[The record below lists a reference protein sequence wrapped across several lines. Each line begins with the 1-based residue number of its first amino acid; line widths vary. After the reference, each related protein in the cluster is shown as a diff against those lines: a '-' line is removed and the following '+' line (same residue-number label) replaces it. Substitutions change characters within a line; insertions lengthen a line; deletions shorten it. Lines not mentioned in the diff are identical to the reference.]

1 MFIKEEDNRLFL
13 QHGPINI
20 VLEAFGID
28 KNLAYRNV
36 KKYFETILDQLV
48 LDLTLLKKE
57 VVLNRKFNNKISQ
70 SMQDAT
76 ERFTP
81 TFITPMAAV
90 AGSIA
95 DNILRVLINDTNLE
109 KAYVNNGGDVSFYLN
124 ENQTIKSSLAAI
136 PNMIAEIKYKDKSRG
151 IATSGWRGK
160 SFSRGIADSVTVLA
174 ENAAMADAAATM
186 IGNAV
191 DIYNHPKIKKRPANE
206 IYEDS
211 DLNNLLITFEVGNL
225 TKFEIKEALKNGY
238 QTALQYVE
246 NDLINTALIQLSDY
260 FCIVQKNSTD
270 LNIINKS
277 CLKKLPIIKYCVN

>member
-1 MFIKEEDNRLFL
+1 MFIKEEDNKLFL
-13 QHGPINI
+13 RHGPINI
-20 VLEAFGID
+20 VLEAIGID
-28 KNLAYRNV
+28 KDLAYQNV
-36 KKYFETILDQLV
+36 KEYFETILEQLV
-48 LDLTLLKKE
+48 LDMDLLKKE
-57 VVLNRKFNNKISQ
+57 VVFNRKFNNKISQ

-76 ERFTP
+76 EKFTP

-124 ENQTIKSSLAAI
+124 ENQTMKSSLAAI

-174 ENAAMADAAATM
+174 DNAAMADAAATM

-191 DIYNHPKIKKRPANE
+191 DIYNHPKIKKQPANE
-206 IYEDS
+206 MYEDS
-211 DLNNLLITFEVGNL
+211 DLKNLLITVEVGLL
-225 TKFEIKEALKNGY
+225 TKVEIKEALKNGY
-238 QTALQYVE
+238 QTALQYI
-246 NDLINTALIQLSDY
+246 NKDLINTALIQLSEY

-270 LNIINKS
+270 LNIVNKS
-277 CLKKLPIIKYCVN
+277 NLKEITYN

>member
-13 QHGPINI
+13 QHGPTNI
-20 VLEAFGID
+20 VIEALGIN
-28 KNLAYRNV
+28 KNLAYLNA
-36 KKYFETILDQLV
+36 KNYFETLLEELV

-76 ERFTP
+76 EQFIP
-81 TFITPMAAV
+81 SFITPMAAV

-95 DNILRVLINDTNLE
+95 DNILKVLIDDTHLE
-109 KAYVNNGGDVSFYLN
+109 KAYVNNGGDISFYLN
-124 ENQTIKSSLAAI
+124 ENQTMKGSLAAI
-136 PNMIAEIKYKDKSRG
+136 PNMITEIKHKNCSRG

-174 ENAAMADAAATM
+174 NNAAIADAAATM

-191 DIYNHPKIKKRPANE
+191 DIYDHPNIKKKPANF

-211 DLNNLLITFEVGNL
+211 DLNNLLVTVEVGKL
-225 TKFEIKEALKNGY
+225 TKIEIEQALKNGY
-238 QTALQYVE
+238 QTAIEYVQK
-246 NDLINTALIQLSDY
+246 DLINTALIQLSDC

-277 CLKKLPIIKYCVN
+277 SLKQISFN

>member
-13 QHGPINI
+13 RHGPINI
-20 VLEAFGID
+20 VLEAIGID
-28 KNLAYRNV
+28 KDLAYQNV
-36 KKYFETILDQLV
+36 KGYFETLLEQLV
-48 LDLTLLKKE
+48 LDMELLKEE
-57 VVLNRKFNNKISQ
+57 VVFNRKFNNNISQ

-76 ERFTP
+76 ERYSP
-81 TFITPMAAV
+81 AFITPMAAV

-95 DNILRVLINDTNLE
+95 DNILRVLINNTNLE

-124 ENQTIKSSLAAI
+124 KNQIMKTSLAAI

-174 ENAAMADAAATM
+174 DNAAMADAAATM

-191 DIYNHPKIKKRPANE
+191 DIYNHPKIKKQPANE
-206 IYEDS
+206 MYEDS
-211 DLNNLLITFEVGNL
+211 DLKNLLITVEVGLL
-225 TKFEIKEALKNGY
+225 TKVEIKEALKNGY
-238 QTALQYVE
+238 QTALQYI
-246 NDLINTALIQLSDY
+246 NKDLINTALIQLSEY

-270 LNIINKS
+270 LNIVNKS
-277 CLKKLPIIKYCVN
+277 NLKEITYY

>member
-36 KKYFETILDQLV
+36 KKYFETLLDQLV
-48 LDLTLLKKE
+48 LDLALLKKE

-76 ERFTP
+76 EKYSP

-206 IYEDS
+206 MYEDS
-211 DLNNLLITFEVGNL
+211 DLKNLLITVEVGLL
-225 TKFEIKEALKNGY
+225 TKVEIKEALKNGY
-238 QTALQYVE
+238 QTALQYI
-246 NDLINTALIQLSDY
+246 NKDLINTALIQLSEY

-270 LNIINKS
+270 LNIVNKS
-277 CLKKLPIIKYCVN
+277 NLKEITYY

>member
-1 MFIKEEDNRLFL
+1 MFIKEEDNKLFL
-13 QHGPINI
+13 RHGPINI
-20 VLEAFGID
+20 VLGAIGID
-28 KNLAYRNV
+28 KDLAYQNV
-36 KKYFETILDQLV
+36 KEYFETILEQLV
-48 LDLTLLKKE
+48 LDMDLLKKE
-57 VVLNRKFNNKISQ
+57 VVFNRKFNNKISQ

-76 ERFTP
+76 EKYSP

-124 ENQTIKSSLAAI
+124 KNQIMKSSLAAI

-174 ENAAMADAAATM
+174 DNAAMADAAATM

-191 DIYNHPKIKKRPANE
+191 DIYNHPKIKKQPANE
-206 IYEDS
+206 MYEDS
-211 DLNNLLITFEVGNL
+211 DLKNLLITVEVGLL
-225 TKFEIKEALKNGY
+225 TKVEIKEALKNGY
-238 QTALQYVE
+238 QTALQYI
-246 NDLINTALIQLSDY
+246 NKDLINTALIQLSEY

-270 LNIINKS
+270 LNIVNKS
-277 CLKKLPIIKYCVN
+277 NLKEITYN

>member
-1 MFIKEEDNRLFL
+1 MFIEEDNRLFL

-36 KKYFETILDQLV
+36 KKYFETILDELV
-48 LDLTLLKKE
+48 LDLELLKKE

-76 ERFTP
+76 ERFAP

-124 ENQTIKSSLAAI
+124 ENQIIKSSLAAI
-136 PNMIAEIKYKDKSRG
+136 PNIIAEIKYKDKSRG

-174 ENAAMADAAATM
+174 KNAALADAAATM

-206 IYEDS
+206 MYEDS
-211 DLNNLLITFEVGNL
+211 DLKNLLITIEVGIL
-225 TKFEIKEALKNGY
+225 TKVEIKEALKNGY
-238 QTALQYVE
+238 QTALQYIQK
-246 NDLINTALIQLSDY
+246 DLINSALIQLSEY

-270 LNIINKS
+270 LNIVNKS
-277 CLKKLPIIKYCVN
+277 NLKEITYN

>member
-13 QHGPINI
+13 RHGPINI
-20 VLEAFGID
+20 VLEAIGID
-28 KNLAYRNV
+28 KDLAYQNV
-36 KKYFETILDQLV
+36 KGYFETLLEQLV
-48 LDLTLLKKE
+48 LDMELLKEE
-57 VVLNRKFNNKISQ
+57 VVFNRKFNNKISQ

-76 ERFTP
+76 ERYSP
-81 TFITPMAAV
+81 AFITPMAAV

-95 DNILRVLINDTNLE
+95 DNILRVLINNTNLE

-124 ENQTIKSSLAAI
+124 KNQIMKTSLAAI

-174 ENAAMADAAATM
+174 DNAAMADAAATM

-191 DIYNHPKIKKRPANE
+191 DIHNHPKIKKQPANE
-206 IYEDS
+206 MYEDS
-211 DLNNLLITFEVGNL
+211 DLKNLLITVEVGLL
-225 TKFEIKEALKNGY
+225 TKVEIKEALKNGY
-238 QTALQYVE
+238 QKALQYI
-246 NDLINTALIQLSDY
+246 NKDLINTALIQLSEY

-270 LNIINKS
+270 LNIVNKS
-277 CLKKLPIIKYCVN
+277 NLKEITYY

>member
-13 QHGPINI
+13 RHGPINI
-20 VLEAFGID
+20 VLEAIGID
-28 KNLAYRNV
+28 KDLAYQNV
-36 KKYFETILDQLV
+36 KGYFETLLEQLV
-48 LDLTLLKKE
+48 LDMELLKEE
-57 VVLNRKFNNKISQ
+57 VVFNRKFNNKISQ

-76 ERFTP
+76 ERYSP
-81 TFITPMAAV
+81 AFITPMAAV

-95 DNILRVLINDTNLE
+95 DNILRVLINNTNLE

-124 ENQTIKSSLAAI
+124 KNQIMKTSLAAI

-174 ENAAMADAAATM
+174 DNSAMADAAATM

-191 DIYNHPKIKKRPANE
+191 DIYNHPKIKKQPANE
-206 IYEDS
+206 MYEDS
-211 DLNNLLITFEVGNL
+211 DLKNLLITVEVGLL
-225 TKFEIKEALKNGY
+225 TKVEIKEALKNGY
-238 QTALQYVE
+238 QTALQYI
-246 NDLINTALIQLSDY
+246 NKDLINTALIQLSEY

-270 LNIINKS
+270 LNIVNKS
-277 CLKKLPIIKYCVN
+277 NLKEITYY

>member
-1 MFIKEEDNRLFL
+1 MFIEEDNRLFL

-36 KKYFETILDQLV
+36 KKYFETILDELV
-48 LDLTLLKKE
+48 LDLELLKKE

-76 ERFTP
+76 ERFAP

-124 ENQTIKSSLAAI
+124 ENQIIKSSLAAI
-136 PNMIAEIKYKDKSRG
+136 PNIIAEIKYKDKSRG

-174 ENAAMADAAATM
+174 KNAALADAAATM

-191 DIYNHPKIKKRPANE
+191 DIYNHPKIKKRPAND

-211 DLNNLLITFEVGNL
+211 DLNNLLITVEVGNL
-225 TKFEIKEALKNGY
+225 TELEIRTALKNGY
-238 QTALQYVE
+238 QTALQYVQK
-246 NDLINTALIQLSDY
+246 DLINTALIQLSNF
-260 FCIVQKNSTD
+260 FCIVQKNSTN
-270 LNIINKS
+270 LNIINKTN
-277 CLKKLPIIKYCVN
+277 LKEITYY

>member
-13 QHGPINI
+13 RHGPINI
-20 VLEAFGID
+20 VLEAIGID
-28 KNLAYRNV
+28 KDLAYQNV
-36 KKYFETILDQLV
+36 KGYFETLLEQLV
-48 LDLTLLKKE
+48 LDMELLKEE
-57 VVLNRKFNNKISQ
+57 VVFNRKFNNKISQ

-76 ERFTP
+76 ERYSP
-81 TFITPMAAV
+81 AFITPMAAV

-124 ENQTIKSSLAAI
+124 KNQIMKSSLGAI

-174 ENAAMADAAATM
+174 DNAAMADAAATM

-206 IYEDS
+206 MYEDS
-211 DLNNLLITFEVGNL
+211 DLKNFLITVEVGLL
-225 TKFEIKEALKNGY
+225 TKVEIKEALKNGY
-238 QTALQYVE
+238 QTALQYI
-246 NDLINTALIQLSDY
+246 NKDLINTALIQLSEY

-270 LNIINKS
+270 LNIVNKS
-277 CLKKLPIIKYCVN
+277 NLKEITYK

>member
-1 MFIKEEDNRLFL
+1 MFIKEQDNRLFL

-36 KKYFETILDQLV
+36 KKYFETILDELV
-48 LDLTLLKKE
+48 LDLELLKKE

-76 ERFTP
+76 ERFAP

-95 DNILRVLINDTNLE
+95 DNILRVLINNTNLE

-124 ENQTIKSSLAAI
+124 KNQIMKSSLASI
-136 PNMIAEIKYKDKSRG
+136 PNMITEIKYKDKSRG

-174 ENAAMADAAATM
+174 DNAAMADAAATM

-206 IYEDS
+206 MYEDS
-211 DLNNLLITFEVGNL
+211 DLKNLLITIEVGIL
-225 TKFEIKEALKNGY
+225 TKVEIKEALKNGY
-238 QTALQYVE
+238 QTALQYIQK
-246 NDLINTALIQLSDY
+246 DLINSALIQLSEY

-270 LNIINKS
+270 LNIVNKS
-277 CLKKLPIIKYCVN
+277 NLKEITYN

>member
-13 QHGPINI
+13 RHGPINI
-20 VLEAFGID
+20 VLEAIGID
-28 KNLAYRNV
+28 KDLAYQNV
-36 KKYFETILDQLV
+36 KGYFETLLEQLV
-48 LDLTLLKKE
+48 LDMELLKEE
-57 VVLNRKFNNKISQ
+57 VVFNRKFNNKISQ

-76 ERFTP
+76 ERYSP
-81 TFITPMAAV
+81 AFITPMAAV

-95 DNILRVLINDTNLE
+95 DNILRVLINNTNLE

-124 ENQTIKSSLAAI
+124 KNQIMKTSLAAI

-174 ENAAMADAAATM
+174 DNAAMADAAATM

-191 DIYNHPKIKKRPANE
+191 DIYNHPKIKKQPANE
-206 IYEDS
+206 MYEDS
-211 DLNNLLITFEVGNL
+211 DLKNLLITVEVGLL
-225 TKFEIKEALKNGY
+225 TKIEIKKALKNGY
-238 QTALQYVE
+238 QTALQYI
-246 NDLINTALIQLSDY
+246 NKDLINTALIQLSEY

-270 LNIINKS
+270 LNIVNKS
-277 CLKKLPIIKYCVN
+277 NLKEITYY

>member
-1 MFIKEEDNRLFL
+1 MFIKEEDNKLFL
-13 QHGPINI
+13 RHGPINI
-20 VLEAFGID
+20 VLEAIGID
-28 KNLAYRNV
+28 KDLAYQNV
-36 KKYFETILDQLV
+36 KEYFETILEQLV
-48 LDLTLLKKE
+48 LDMDLLKKE
-57 VVLNRKFNNKISQ
+57 VVFNRKFNNKISQ

-76 ERFTP
+76 EKYSP

-124 ENQTIKSSLAAI
+124 KNQIMKSSLAAI

-174 ENAAMADAAATM
+174 DNAAMADAAATM

-191 DIYNHPKIKKRPANE
+191 DIYNHPKIKKQPANE
-206 IYEDS
+206 MYEDS
-211 DLNNLLITFEVGNL
+211 DLKNLLITVEVGLL
-225 TKFEIKEALKNGY
+225 TKVEIKEALKNGY
-238 QTALQYVE
+238 QTALQYI
-246 NDLINTALIQLSDY
+246 NKDLINTALIQLSEY

-270 LNIINKS
+270 LNIVNKS
-277 CLKKLPIIKYCVN
+277 NLKEITYN

>member
-1 MFIKEEDNRLFL
+1 MLIKEEDNRLFL
-13 QHGPINI
+13 QHGPTNI
-20 VLEAFGID
+20 VIEALGID
-28 KNLAYRNV
+28 KSLAYLNA
-36 KKYFETILDQLV
+36 KNYFETLLEELV

-76 ERFTP
+76 ERFIP
-81 TFITPMAAV
+81 SFITPMAAV

-95 DNILRVLINDTNLE
+95 DNILKVLIDDTHLE
-109 KAYVNNGGDVSFYLN
+109 KAYVNNGGDISFYLN
-124 ENQTIKSSLAAI
+124 ENQTMKGSLAAI
-136 PNMIAEIKYKDKSRG
+136 PNMITEIKHKNSSRG

-174 ENAAMADAAATM
+174 NNAAIADAAATM

-191 DIYNHPKIKKRPANE
+191 DIYDHPNIKKKPANF

-211 DLNNLLITFEVGNL
+211 DLNNLLVTVEVGKL
-225 TKFEIKEALKNGY
+225 TKIEIKKALKNGY
-238 QTALQYVE
+238 QTAIEYVQK
-246 NDLINTALIQLSDY
+246 DLINAALIQLSDY

-277 CLKKLPIIKYCVN
+277 SLKQISFN

>member
-1 MFIKEEDNRLFL
+1 MFIKEEDNKLFL
-13 QHGPINI
+13 RHGPINI
-20 VLEAFGID
+20 VLEAIGID
-28 KNLAYRNV
+28 KDLAYQNV
-36 KKYFETILDQLV
+36 KEYFETILEQLV
-48 LDLTLLKKE
+48 LDMDLLKKE
-57 VVLNRKFNNKISQ
+57 VVFNRKFNNKISQ

-76 ERFTP
+76 EKYSP

-124 ENQTIKSSLAAI
+124 KNQIMKTSLAAI

-174 ENAAMADAAATM
+174 DNAAMADAAATM

-191 DIYNHPKIKKRPANE
+191 DIYNHPKIKKQPANE
-206 IYEDS
+206 MYEDS
-211 DLNNLLITFEVGNL
+211 DLKNLLITVEVGLL
-225 TKFEIKEALKNGY
+225 TKVEIKEALKNGY
-238 QTALQYVE
+238 QTALQYI
-246 NDLINTALIQLSDY
+246 NKDLINTALIQLSEY

-270 LNIINKS
+270 LNIVNKS
-277 CLKKLPIIKYCVN
+277 NLKEITYN

>member
-13 QHGPINI
+13 QHGPTNI
-20 VLEAFGID
+20 VIEALGID
-28 KNLAYRNV
+28 KNLAYLNA
-36 KKYFETILDQLV
+36 KNYFETLLEELV

-76 ERFTP
+76 ERFIP
-81 TFITPMAAV
+81 SFITPMAAV

-95 DNILRVLINDTNLE
+95 DNILKVLIYDTHLE
-109 KAYVNNGGDVSFYLN
+109 KAYVNNGGDISFYLN
-124 ENQTIKSSLAAI
+124 ENQTMKGSLAAI
-136 PNMIAEIKYKDKSRG
+136 PNMITEIKHKNSSRG

-174 ENAAMADAAATM
+174 NNAAIADAAATM

-191 DIYNHPKIKKRPANE
+191 DIYDHPNIKKKPANF
-206 IYEDS
+206 IYQDS
-211 DLNNLLITFEVGNL
+211 DLNNLPVTIEVGKL
-225 TKFEIKEALKNGY
+225 TKIEIKEALKNGY
-238 QTALQYVE
+238 QTAIEYVQK
-246 NDLINTALIQLSDY
+246 DLINTALIQLSDC

-277 CLKKLPIIKYCVN
+277 SLKQISFN

>member
-1 MFIKEEDNRLFL
+1 MFIKEEDNKLFL
-13 QHGPINI
+13 RHGPINI
-20 VLEAFGID
+20 VLEAIGID
-28 KNLAYRNV
+28 KDLAYQNV
-36 KKYFETILDQLV
+36 KEYFETILEQLV
-48 LDLTLLKKE
+48 LDMDLLKKE
-57 VVLNRKFNNKISQ
+57 VVFNRKFNNKISQ

-76 ERFTP
+76 EKYSP

-124 ENQTIKSSLAAI
+124 KNQIMKSSLAAI

-174 ENAAMADAAATM
+174 DNAAMADAAATM

-277 CLKKLPIIKYCVN
+277 CLKKITYN

>member
-13 QHGPINI
+13 RHGPINI
-20 VLEAFGID
+20 VLEAIGID
-28 KNLAYRNV
+28 KDLAYQNV
-36 KKYFETILDQLV
+36 KGYFETLLEQLV
-48 LDLTLLKKE
+48 LDMELLKEE
-57 VVLNRKFNNKISQ
+57 VVFNRKFNNKISQ

-76 ERFTP
+76 ERYSP
-81 TFITPMAAV
+81 AFITPMAAV

-95 DNILRVLINDTNLE
+95 DNILRVLINNTNLE

-124 ENQTIKSSLAAI
+124 KNQIMKTSLAAI

-174 ENAAMADAAATM
+174 DNAAMADAAATM

-191 DIYNHPKIKKRPANE
+191 DIYNHPKIKKQPANE
-206 IYEDS
+206 MYEDS
-211 DLNNLLITFEVGNL
+211 DLKNLLITVEVGLL
-225 TKFEIKEALKNGY
+225 TKVEIKEALKNGY
-238 QTALQYVE
+238 QKALQYI
-246 NDLINTALIQLSDY
+246 NKDLINTALIQLSEY

-270 LNIINKS
+270 LNIVNKS
-277 CLKKLPIIKYCVN
+277 NLKEITYY

>member
-48 LDLTLLKKE
+48 LDLALLKKE

-76 ERFTP
+76 EKYSP

-124 ENQTIKSSLAAI
+124 KNQIMKSSLAAI

-174 ENAAMADAAATM
+174 DNAAMADAAATM

-191 DIYNHPKIKKRPANE
+191 DIYNHPKIKKQPANE
-206 IYEDS
+206 MYEDS
-211 DLNNLLITFEVGNL
+211 DLKNLLITVEVGLL
-225 TKFEIKEALKNGY
+225 TKVEIKEALKNGY
-238 QTALQYVE
+238 QTALQYI
-246 NDLINTALIQLSDY
+246 NKDLINTALIQLSEY

-270 LNIINKS
+270 LNIVNKS
-277 CLKKLPIIKYCVN
+277 NLKEITYN

>member
-1 MFIKEEDNRLFL
+1 MFIEEDNRLFL

-36 KKYFETILDQLV
+36 KKYFETILDELV
-48 LDLTLLKKE
+48 LDLELLKKE
-57 VVLNRKFNNKISQ
+57 VVINRKFNNKISQ

-76 ERFTP
+76 ERFAP

-124 ENQTIKSSLAAI
+124 ENQIIKSSLAAI
-136 PNMIAEIKYKDKSRG
+136 PNIIAEIKYKDKSRG

-174 ENAAMADAAATM
+174 KNAALADAAATM

-191 DIYNHPKIKKRPANE
+191 DIYNHPKIKKRPAND

-211 DLNNLLITFEVGNL
+211 DLNNLLITVEVGNL
-225 TKFEIKEALKNGY
+225 TELEIRTALKNGY
-238 QTALQYVE
+238 QTALQYVQK
-246 NDLINTALIQLSDY
+246 DLINTALIQLSNF
-260 FCIVQKNSTD
+260 FCIVQKNSTN
-270 LNIINKS
+270 LNIINRS
-277 CLKKLPIIKYCVN
+277 NLKEITYY

>member
-13 QHGPINI
+13 QHGPTNI
-20 VLEAFGID
+20 VIEALGID
-28 KNLAYRNV
+28 KNLAYLNA
-36 KKYFETILDQLV
+36 KNYFETLLEELV

-57 VVLNRKFNNKISQ
+57 VVLDRKFNNKISQ

-76 ERFTP
+76 ERFIP
-81 TFITPMAAV
+81 SFITPMAAV

-95 DNILRVLINDTNLE
+95 DNILKVLIDDTHLE
-109 KAYVNNGGDVSFYLN
+109 KAYVNNGGDISFYLN
-124 ENQTIKSSLAAI
+124 ENQTMKGSLDAI
-136 PNMIAEIKYKDKSRG
+136 PNMITEIKHKNSSRG
-151 IATSGWRGK
+151 IATSGWRGR

-174 ENAAMADAAATM
+174 NNAAIADAAATM

-191 DIYNHPKIKKRPANE
+191 DIYDHPNIKKKPANF

-211 DLNNLLITFEVGNL
+211 DLNNLLVTVEVGKL
-225 TKFEIKEALKNGY
+225 TKIEIKKALKNGY
-238 QTALQYVE
+238 QTAIEYVQK
-246 NDLINTALIQLSDY
+246 DLINTALIQLSDC

-277 CLKKLPIIKYCVN
+277 SLKQISFN

>member
-20 VLEAFGID
+20 VLEAIGID
-28 KNLAYRNV
+28 KNLAYQNV
-36 KKYFETILDQLV
+36 KEYFETLLEQLV
-48 LDLTLLKKE
+48 LDMELLKKE
-57 VVLNRKFNNKISQ
+57 VVFNRKFNNKISQ
-70 SMQDAT
+70 SMQEAT
-76 ERFTP
+76 EKYIP

-95 DNILRVLINDTNLE
+95 DNILRVLINNTNLE

-124 ENQTIKSSLAAI
+124 KNQIMKSSLASI
-136 PNMIAEIKYKDKSRG
+136 PNMITEIKYKDKSRG

-174 ENAAMADAAATM
+174 DNAAMADAAATM

-206 IYEDS
+206 MYEES
-211 DLNNLLITFEVGNL
+211 DLKNLLITVEVGLL
-225 TKFEIKEALKNGY
+225 TKVEIKEALKNGY
-238 QTALQYVE
+238 QTALQYIQK
-246 NDLINTALIQLSDY
+246 DLINAALIQLSEY

-270 LNIINKS
+270 LNIVNKS
-277 CLKKLPIIKYCVN
+277 NLKEITYN

>member
-13 QHGPINI
+13 QHGPTNI
-20 VLEAFGID
+20 VIEALGID
-28 KNLAYRNV
+28 KNLAYLNA
-36 KKYFETILDQLV
+36 KNYFETLLEELV

-76 ERFTP
+76 ERFIP
-81 TFITPMAAV
+81 SFITPMAAV

-95 DNILRVLINDTNLE
+95 DNILKVLIDDTHLE
-109 KAYVNNGGDVSFYLN
+109 KAYVNNGGDISFYLN
-124 ENQTIKSSLAAI
+124 ENQTMKGSLAAI
-136 PNMIAEIKYKDKSRG
+136 PNMITEIEHKNSSRG

-174 ENAAMADAAATM
+174 NNAAIADAAATM

-191 DIYNHPKIKKRPANE
+191 DIYDHPNIKKKPANF

-211 DLNNLLITFEVGNL
+211 DLNNLLVTVEVGKL
-225 TKFEIKEALKNGY
+225 TKIEIKKALKNGY
-238 QTALQYVE
+238 QTAIEYVQK
-246 NDLINTALIQLSDY
+246 DLINTALIQLSDC

-277 CLKKLPIIKYCVN
+277 SLKQISFN

>member
-1 MFIKEEDNRLFL
+1 MFIKEEDNKLFL
-13 QHGPINI
+13 RHGPINI
-20 VLEAFGID
+20 VLEAIGID
-28 KNLAYRNV
+28 KDLAYQNV
-36 KKYFETILDQLV
+36 KEYFETILEQLV
-48 LDLTLLKKE
+48 LDMDLLKKE
-57 VVLNRKFNNKISQ
+57 VVFNRKFNNKISQ

-76 ERFTP
+76 EKYSP

-95 DNILRVLINDTNLE
+95 DNILRVLINNTNLE

-124 ENQTIKSSLAAI
+124 KNQIMKTSLAAI

-174 ENAAMADAAATM
+174 DNAAMADAAATM

-191 DIYNHPKIKKRPANE
+191 DIYNHPKIKKQPANE
-206 IYEDS
+206 MYEDS
-211 DLNNLLITFEVGNL
+211 DLKNLLITVEVGLL
-225 TKFEIKEALKNGY
+225 TKVEIKEALKNGY
-238 QTALQYVE
+238 QTALQYI
-246 NDLINTALIQLSDY
+246 NKDLINTALIQLSEY

-270 LNIINKS
+270 LNIVNKS
-277 CLKKLPIIKYCVN
+277 NFKEITYN

>member
-1 MFIKEEDNRLFL
+1 MFIKEEDNKLFL
-13 QHGPINI
+13 RHGPINI
-20 VLEAFGID
+20 VLEAIGID
-28 KNLAYRNV
+28 KDLAYQNV
-36 KKYFETILDQLV
+36 KGYFETLLEQLV
-48 LDLTLLKKE
+48 LDMDLLKKE
-57 VVLNRKFNNKISQ
+57 VVFNRKFNNKISQ

-76 ERFTP
+76 EKYSP

-124 ENQTIKSSLAAI
+124 KNQIMKSSLAAI

-174 ENAAMADAAATM
+174 DNAAMADAAATM

-191 DIYNHPKIKKRPANE
+191 DIYNHPKIKKQPANE
-206 IYEDS
+206 MYEDS
-211 DLNNLLITFEVGNL
+211 DLKNLLITVEVGLL
-225 TKFEIKEALKNGY
+225 TKVEIKEALKNGY
-238 QTALQYVE
+238 QTALQYI
-246 NDLINTALIQLSDY
+246 NKDLINTALIQLSEY

-270 LNIINKS
+270 LNIVNKS
-277 CLKKLPIIKYCVN
+277 NLKEITYN

>member
-48 LDLTLLKKE
+48 LDLALLKKE

-124 ENQTIKSSLAAI
+124 KNQIMKSSLAAI

-174 ENAAMADAAATM
+174 DNAAMADAAATM

-191 DIYNHPKIKKRPANE
+191 DIYNHPKIKKQPANE
-206 IYEDS
+206 MYEDS
-211 DLNNLLITFEVGNL
+211 DLKNLLITVEVGLL
-225 TKFEIKEALKNGY
+225 TKVEIKEALKNGY
-238 QTALQYVE
+238 QTALQYI
-246 NDLINTALIQLSDY
+246 NKDLINTALIQLSEY

-277 CLKKLPIIKYCVN
+277 NLKEITYN

>member
-13 QHGPINI
+13 QHGPTNI
-20 VLEAFGID
+20 VIEALGID
-28 KNLAYRNV
+28 KNLAYLNA
-36 KKYFETILDQLV
+36 KNYFETLLEELV

-57 VVLNRKFNNKISQ
+57 VVLNTKFNNKISQ

-76 ERFTP
+76 ERFIP
-81 TFITPMAAV
+81 SFITPMAAV

-95 DNILRVLINDTNLE
+95 DNILKVLINDTHLE
-109 KAYVNNGGDVSFYLN
+109 KAYVNNGGDISFYLN
-124 ENQTIKSSLAAI
+124 ENQTMKGSLAAI
-136 PNMIAEIKYKDKSRG
+136 PNMITEIKHKNSSRG

-174 ENAAMADAAATM
+174 NNAAIADAAATM

-191 DIYNHPKIKKRPANE
+191 DIYDHPNIKKKPANF

-211 DLNNLLITFEVGNL
+211 DLNNLLVTVEVGKL
-225 TKFEIKEALKNGY
+225 TKIEIKKALKNGY
-238 QTALQYVE
+238 QTAIKYVQK
-246 NDLINTALIQLSDY
+246 DLINTALIQLSDC

-277 CLKKLPIIKYCVN
+277 SLKQISFI

>member
-13 QHGPINI
+13 RHGPINI
-20 VLEAFGID
+20 VLEAIGID
-28 KNLAYRNV
+28 KDLAYQNV
-36 KKYFETILDQLV
+36 KGYFETLLEQLV
-48 LDLTLLKKE
+48 LDMELLKEE
-57 VVLNRKFNNKISQ
+57 VVFNRKFNNKISQ

-76 ERFTP
+76 ERYSP
-81 TFITPMAAV
+81 AFITPMAAV

-95 DNILRVLINDTNLE
+95 DNILRVLINNTNLE

-124 ENQTIKSSLAAI
+124 KNQIMKTSLAAI

-174 ENAAMADAAATM
+174 DNAAMADAAATM

-191 DIYNHPKIKKRPANE
+191 DIYNHPKIKKQPANE
-206 IYEDS
+206 MYEDS
-211 DLNNLLITFEVGNL
+211 DLKNLLITVEVGLL
-225 TKFEIKEALKNGY
+225 TKVEIKEALKNGY
-238 QTALQYVE
+238 QTALQYI
-246 NDLINTALIQLSDY
+246 NKDLINTALIQLSEY

-270 LNIINKS
+270 LNIVNKS
-277 CLKKLPIIKYCVN
+277 NLKEITYY

>member
-13 QHGPINI
+13 QHGPTNI
-20 VLEAFGID
+20 VIEALGID
-28 KNLAYRNV
+28 KNLAYLNA
-36 KKYFETILDQLV
+36 KNYFETLLEELV

-57 VVLNRKFNNKISQ
+57 VVPNRNFNNKISQ

-76 ERFTP
+76 EKFTP
-81 TFITPMAAV
+81 SFITPMAAV

-95 DNILRVLINDTNLE
+95 DNILRVVIDNTRLE
-109 KAYVNNGGDVSFYLN
+109 KAYVNNGGDISFYLN
-124 ENQTIKSSLAAI
+124 ENQTMKGSLAAI
-136 PNMIAEIKYKDKSRG
+136 PNMITEIKHKNSSRG

-174 ENAAMADAAATM
+174 NNAAIADAAATM

-191 DIYNHPKIKKRPANE
+191 DIYDHPNIKKKPANF

-211 DLNNLLITFEVGNL
+211 DLNNLPVTIEVGKL
-225 TKFEIKEALKNGY
+225 TKIEIKEALKNGY
-238 QTALQYVE
+238 QTAIEYVQK
-246 NDLINTALIQLSDY
+246 DLINTALIQLSDC

-270 LNIINKS
+270 LNIMNES
-277 CLKKLPIIKYCVN
+277 SLKQISFN

>member
-48 LDLTLLKKE
+48 LDLALLKKE

-124 ENQTIKSSLAAI
+124 ENQIIKSSLAAI

-225 TKFEIKEALKNGY
+225 TKFEINEALKNGY
-238 QTALQYVE
+238 QTALQYVQK
-246 NDLINTALIQLSDY
+246 DLINTALIQLSEF

-270 LNIINKS
+270 LNILNKS
-277 CLKKLPIIKYCVN
+277 NLKEITYNKN